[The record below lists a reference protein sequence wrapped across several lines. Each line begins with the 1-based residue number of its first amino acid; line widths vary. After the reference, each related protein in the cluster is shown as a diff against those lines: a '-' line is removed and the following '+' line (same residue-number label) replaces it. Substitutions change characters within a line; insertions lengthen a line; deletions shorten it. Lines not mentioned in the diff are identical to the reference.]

1 MPYSHQ
7 EAKLIAG
14 FVLADYEQERATT
27 RKVLAAVPTGKE
39 NYSPDGR
46 SMNALKLAWHIASAE
61 KFFLDGVVNGKY
73 EAGEPGVPESI
84 KSAADVVAW
93 YDANLPES
101 IDAVKAL
108 SAEGLTREIDF
119 FGMFKAPALNYISL
133 MLRHSIHHRGQL
145 SAYLRP
151 MGAKVPGIYGP
162 SGDEPVR

>member
-27 RKVLAAVPTGKE
+27 RKVLAAVPAGHESYT
-39 NYSPDGR
+39 PDGR
-46 SMNALKLAWHIASAE
+46 SMDALKLAWHIASAE
-61 KFFLDGVVNGKY
+61 KFFLDGVVSGKFD
-73 EAGEPGVPESI
+73 AGEPGVPEAI

-93 YDANLPES
+93 YDAHLGES
-101 IDAVKAL
+101 TDAVKAL
-108 SAEGLTREIDF
+108 PAEALTREIDF
-119 FGMFKAPALNYISL
+119 FGMFQAPALTFISL

-162 SGDEPVR
+162 SGDQPVR